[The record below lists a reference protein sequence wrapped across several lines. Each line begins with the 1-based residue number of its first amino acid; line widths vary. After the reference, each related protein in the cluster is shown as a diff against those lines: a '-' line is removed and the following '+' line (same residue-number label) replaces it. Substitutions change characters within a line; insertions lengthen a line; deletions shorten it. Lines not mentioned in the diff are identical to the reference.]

1 METKV
6 DVLIIGIVMLLSGF
20 TALLFLAPLHPTLV
34 SFGALAFVVGI
45 NMTFIGFVE
54 VATDKKSL
62 QVSKR
67 KIILLALSVVV
78 IGLTV
83 PYSVWAVITP
93 NWAFSVTTD
102 KSTYEL
108 GEPVQIKVTLKN
120 LGFIE
125 HSLTSGFKDLVIVS
139 ISNREFQNIWYNG
152 RHIYD
157 WIDTQF
163 TVPAHQSLEKTFIW
177 NQTNINFPEK
187 EIEPGTYWI
196 EASIPDSDAP
206 TPLFYAYTTIN
217 ITST

>member
-1 METKV
+1 
-6 DVLIIGIVMLLSGF
+6 
-20 TALLFLAPLHPTLV
+20 
-34 SFGALAFVVGI
+34 
-45 NMTFIGFVE
+45 
-54 VATDKKSL
+54 
-62 QVSKR
+62 
-67 KIILLALSVVV
+67 
-78 IGLTV
+78 V

-93 NWAFSVTTD
+93 NWAFSVSTD
-102 KSTYEL
+102 KPTYEL

-125 HSLTSGFKDLVIVS
+125 HSLTSGFNDLVVVS
-139 ISNREFQNIWYNG
+139 ISNREFKNIWYNG

-157 WIDTQF
+157 WIDTRF
-163 TVPAHQSLEKTFIW
+163 TVPAQQSLEKTFIW

-206 TPLFYAYTTIN
+206 TPLFHAYTTIN